1 MSRLTFPLRPLLRDG
16 FTEAHV
22 QRVWHGIRNGSA
34 WPSSRRRHARWA
46 WSGAAVAAAVGLV
59 LVFHFW
65 PRYPVARGPLELAG
79 GGLPTVLVVSPPEPG
94 RLVGLADG
102 SRMTLV
108 SGTRLDVVANDGHA
122 FFTVL
127 RRGGGAFQV
136 RPGGQRR
143 WVVECGLATIEVVGT
158 EFSLHRSPGRLEVSV
173 VRGSVSV
180 LGDNVSERQQVLKAG
195 ERLVVTGV
203 DPDGAVSHS
212 EPAPTPVAPGP
223 AIESSPAASG
233 SAATST
239 RPSSH
244 ARATLDELVREAD
257 AARGAGDLDTATVLL
272 ERTVREAGSDPRGAI
287 AALTLARLNLNRS
300 PARVVWALNTA
311 LGSGVP
317 RGLEEDLLA
326 RLVQARA
333 RSGDRA
339 GARRT
344 ALEYQR
350 RFPTGARLDEVR
362 RWAAE

>member
-1 MSRLTFPLRPLLRDG
+1 
-16 FTEAHV
+16 
-22 QRVWHGIRNGSA
+22 
-34 WPSSRRRHARWA
+34 
-46 WSGAAVAAAVGLV
+46 
-59 LVFHFW
+59 
-65 PRYPVARGPLELAG
+65 
-79 GGLPTVLVVSPPEPG
+79 LPTVLVVAPPEPG

-108 SGTRLDVVANDGHA
+108 SGTRLDVVANDGNA

-127 RRGGGAFQV
+127 RRGGGTFQV

-143 WVVECGLATIEVVGT
+143 WVLECGLATIEVVGT
-158 EFSLHRSPGRLEVSV
+158 EFSLHRAPGRLEVSV
-173 VRGSVSV
+173 ARGSVSV
-180 LGDNVSERQQVLKAG
+180 LGDNVSERQQLLKAG

-203 DPDGAVSHS
+203 DPDRATSHAEAASEAV
-212 EPAPTPVAPGP
+212 PIPVASRPV
-223 AIESSPAASG
+223 AESSPAGSG
-233 SAATST
+233 SAGPAT
-239 RPSSH
+239 RPNSH
-244 ARATLDELVREAD
+244 GAARASLDDLVREAD
-257 AARGAGDLDTATVLL
+257 VARRAGDLDTATELL

-300 PARVVWALNTA
+300 PARVAWALSTT